1 MMHCPKFSLEIA
13 STFIALVIASFL
25 ADIGLNSLLDNVP
38 EVTPSAGTLKNV
50 MIDEGVNIIYLKKQ
64 QQKVT
69 LGDSYY
75 PYDHYQW

>member
-38 EVTPSAGTLKNV
+38 YVSTSTGILK
-50 MIDEGVNIIYLKKQ
+50 MQ
-64 QQKVT
+64 
-69 LGDSYY
+69 
-75 PYDHYQW
+75 